1 MRHAAWHEGAGARP
15 TDRELVAEIEGD
27 FAAQHVGH
35 LVTVVV
41 KVDVVSE
48 PAGPVSSNT
57 TTLLPVSS
65 PTAQPPALIYK
76 PHVRIPGA
84 RCGNLQTRER
94 LGRQNADA
102 SSNFRWRVAVA
113 IRSPLRRRGPSPMAA
128 TITWASTSHRR
139 RFPSLPR
146 PAEAIAAGRR
156 DWPGLGQTLRASNTG
171 LLERVVVSIRA
182 VRLTKDTDYPSAL
195 CIRYTSRAYI
205 FPAQNLKGH
214 RKKIIGLISQIT
226 VMKCIDVSL
235 EET

>member
-1 MRHAAWHEGAGARP
+1 MRKSPDPREARP
-15 TDRELVAEIEGD
+15 AKCRCVEQFPLAGGRRYPVA
-27 FAAQHVGH
+27 
-35 LVTVVV
+35 T
-41 KVDVVSE
+41 
-48 PAGPVSSNT
+48 
-57 TTLLPVSS
+57 
-65 PTAQPPALIYK
+65 PPARTIADGRYYHLGQHK
-76 PHVRIPGA
+76 P
-84 RCGNLQTRER
+84 
-94 LGRQNADA
+94 
-102 SSNFRWRVAVA
+102 
-113 IRSPLRRRGPSPMAA
+113 
-128 TITWASTSHRR
+128 
-139 RFPSLPR
+139 
-146 PAEAIAAGRR
+146 GRR

>member
-1 MRHAAWHEGAGARP
+1 
-15 TDRELVAEIEGD
+15 
-27 FAAQHVGH
+27 
-35 LVTVVV
+35 
-41 KVDVVSE
+41 
-48 PAGPVSSNT
+48 
-57 TTLLPVSS
+57 
-65 PTAQPPALIYK
+65 
-76 PHVRIPGA
+76 
-84 RCGNLQTRER
+84 
-94 LGRQNADA
+94 
-102 SSNFRWRVAVA
+102 
-113 IRSPLRRRGPSPMAA
+113 MAA